1 MMELDTWQLVETA
14 SGNKEAVVIDTNSYE
29 IHDSDYVGQVISV
42 AGAKVFLS
50 EGRLAQGSADN

>member
-1 MMELDTWQLVETA
+1 MVETA
-14 SGNKEAVVIDTNSYE
+14 LGNKEAVVIDTNSYE
-29 IHDSDYVGQVISV
+29 IHDSDCVGQVISV